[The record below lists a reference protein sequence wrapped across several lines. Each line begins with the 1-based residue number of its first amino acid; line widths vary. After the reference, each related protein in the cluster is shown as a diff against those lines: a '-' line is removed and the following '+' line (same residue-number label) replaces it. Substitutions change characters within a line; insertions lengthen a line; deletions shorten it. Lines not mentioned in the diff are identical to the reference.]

1 MNTENNKTLVIIG
14 VIVLGIITTYLG
26 NTELGAAAL
35 GALAGYLS
43 HDKNS
48 GTNE

>member
-1 MNTENNKTLVIIG
+1 MNSEYNKTLVIIG